1 MRHACHV
8 QEQKNVKGE
17 AENHRTA
24 EEEEEVEDRNSLG
37 RENKTEIEWQGGPNG
52 ATKAE
57 IRAVCVC
64 AHWPMSWDASM
75 LRADADL
82 GHGER
87 AHTVMKH
94 RVPSRA
100 EMDGCRTS
108 GSLRS
113 KC

>member
-24 EEEEEVEDRNSLG
+24 EEEDMGDRNSLG
-37 RENKTEIEWQGGPNG
+37 REKKTEIEWQEAPNG

-57 IRAVCVC
+57 IRAVCMC
-64 AHWPMSWDASM
+64 PMSRDASM
-75 LRADADL
+75 LSADADL

-87 AHTVMKH
+87 ARTVMKH
-94 RVPSRA
+94 RVPSRV

-108 GSLRS
+108 GSLCS

>member
-1 MRHACHV
+1 MSHACHV
-8 QEQKNVKGE
+8 QEQKNFKGE

-24 EEEEEVEDRNSLG
+24 EGEEVEDRNSLG
-37 RENKTEIEWQGGPNG
+37 RENKTEIECQGGPNG

-64 AHWPMSWDASM
+64 AHCPMSRDAST
-75 LRADADL
+75 LGADVDL

-87 AHTVMKH
+87 THTVMKH
-94 RVPSRA
+94 RVPSHV
-100 EMDGCRTS
+100 ELDGCRTS